1 MSYSRQKIAVIGGE
15 RMKLFYGWVI
25 VGAGIVVT
33 CIGFGTALSLGVFL
47 QPMAAAT
54 GWSRAAI
61 SSAAMLDFL
70 CMGFASLFWG
80 ALSDRLGTRLVVVS
94 GGILL
99 GLGLIVASR
108 AQTIEQFLIAFA
120 VVGVA
125 AGSFY
130 APLTATTTRWFTQHR
145 SLAVALVSA
154 GIGLGSTT
162 IAPLARWMITTYDWR
177 TALFVLG
184 IIAWL
189 LIVAAGLLVRKP
201 PPASPLAADGTS
213 GGRDFSVAEAL
224 RTPQFAAIA
233 ATHFACCAAHS
244 GPIFHM
250 VTDAIDCGVAP
261 MAAATVIGVAG
272 LSSVGGRVVCGL
284 FADRFGAK
292 EVLVVGLMLQ
302 AMAISLYLVVRD
314 LGSFYALSVV
324 FGLAYGGI
332 MPLYATLVRE
342 YFGARIMGTVF
353 GAVAMVST
361 LGMAIGPWAG
371 GWIYDNLGGYFWL
384 YIASCAIGLGA
395 VAVALTF
402 RPPEVRA
409 LQPSLAVGG

>member
-1 MSYSRQKIAVIGGE
+1 
-15 RMKLFYGWVI
+15 MKLFYGWVI

-54 GWSRAAI
+54 GWSRASI
-61 SSAAMLDFL
+61 SAAAMIDFL
-70 CMGFASLFWG
+70 FMGFASLFWG
-80 ALSDRLGTRLVVVS
+80 ALSDRIGTRLVVIL
-94 GGILL
+94 GGGLL
-99 GLGLIVASR
+99 GFGLIGASH
-108 AQTIEQFLIAFA
+108 AATIGQFLFAYA

-130 APLTATTTRWFTQHR
+130 APLTATTTRWFTRHR

-162 IAPLARWMITTYDWR
+162 IAPLARWLISAYDWR
-177 TALFVLG
+177 TALFALG
-184 IIAWL
+184 LLAWL
-189 LIVAAGLLVRKP
+189 LIIAAGLLVRKP
-201 PPASPLAADGTS
+201 PAAVPGAGAA
-213 GGRDFSVAEAL
+213 GGGAAREFTVAEAL

-233 ATHFACCAAHS
+233 LTHFACCAAHS

-250 VTDAIDCGVAP
+250 VTEAIDCGIAP

-272 LSSVGGRVVCGL
+272 LASVGGRVLCGL
-284 FADRFGAK
+284 LADRFGAK
-292 EVLVVGLMLQ
+292 EVLVAGLAVQ
-302 AMAISLYLVVRD
+302 AAAISLYLVVRD
-314 LGSFYALSVV
+314 LGAFYALSVM

-353 GAVAMVST
+353 GAVAMLST

-371 GWIYDNLGGYFWL
+371 GWLYDHLGGYFWL
-384 YIASCAIGLGA
+384 YIVSVAIGLGA
-395 VAVALTF
+395 VAIATTF
-402 RPPEVRA
+402 RPPVETR
-409 LQPSLAVGG
+409 LQPSLAAGG

>member
-1 MSYSRQKIAVIGGE
+1 MPLLTKI
-15 RMKLFYGWVI
+15 FYGWVI

-54 GWSRAAI
+54 GWSRAGI
-61 SSAAMLDFL
+61 STAAMVDFL

-80 ALSDRLGTRLVVVS
+80 ALSDRIGTRLVVIA
-94 GGILL
+94 GGLLL
-99 GLGLIVASR
+99 GCGLIAASQ
-108 AQTIEQFLIAFA
+108 AATLGQFLLAFA
-120 VVGVA
+120 VVGAA

-130 APLTATTTRWFTQHR
+130 APLTATVTRWFTEHR
-145 SLAVALVSA
+145 NLAVALVSA

-162 IAPLARWMITTYDWR
+162 IAPLARWMITAYDWR
-177 TALFVLG
+177 TALIGLG
-184 IIAWL
+184 IIAWV

-201 PPASPLAADGTS
+201 PASPRQ
-213 GGRDFSVAEAL
+213 GGPAGAVGSREFTVAEAI
-224 RTPQFAAIA
+224 RTPQFAAIGL
-233 ATHFACCAAHS
+233 THFACCVAHS

-272 LSSVGGRVVCGL
+272 LSSVGGRVICGL
-284 FADRFGAK
+284 LADRVGAK
-292 EVLVVGLMLQ
+292 ETLIAGLAVQ
-302 AMAISLYLVVRD
+302 AVAISLYLFVRD
-314 LGSFYALSVV
+314 LDAFYVLGAV

-342 YFGARIMGTVF
+342 YFGAKIMGTVF
-353 GAVAMVST
+353 GAVAMLST
-361 LGMAIGPWAG
+361 LGMALGPWAG

-384 YIASCAIGLGA
+384 YIASCAVGLGA
-395 VAVALTF
+395 VAIACTF
-402 RPPEVRA
+402 RPPQPAGEAAAPA
-409 LQPSLAVGG
+409 LA

>member
-1 MSYSRQKIAVIGGE
+1 
-15 RMKLFYGWVI
+15 MKLFYGWVI

-47 QPMAAAT
+47 QPMALAT
-54 GWSRAAI
+54 GWSRASI
-61 SSAAMLDFL
+61 SAAAMVDFL

-80 ALSDRLGTRLVVVS
+80 ALSDRIGTRLVVVL
-94 GGILL
+94 GGALL
-99 GLGLIVASR
+99 GAGLVAASW
-108 AQTIEQFLIAFA
+108 AASIEQFLLAFA
-120 VVGVA
+120 AVGVA

-162 IAPLARWMITTYDWR
+162 IAPLARWLITTYDWR

-184 IIAWL
+184 VIAWL
-189 LIVAAGLLVRKP
+189 LIVSAGLLVRKP
-201 PPASPLAADGTS
+201 PSLPQPRAA
-213 GGRDFSVAEAL
+213 GGAAAEREFTVAEAL

-233 ATHFACCAAHS
+233 LTHFACCAAHS

-292 EVLVVGLMLQ
+292 ETLIAGLLVQ
-302 AMAISLYLVVRD
+302 ALAISLYLFVRD
-314 LGSFYALSVV
+314 ISAFYALGML

-353 GAVAMVST
+353 GAVAMIST
-361 LGMAIGPWAG
+361 LGMAIGPWGG
-371 GWIYDNLGGYFWL
+371 GWVYDNLGGYFWL
-384 YIASCAIGLGA
+384 YIASSAIGLGA
-395 VAVALTF
+395 AVIAFTF
-402 RPPEVRA
+402 RPPLTADGVMRPA
-409 LQPSLAVGG
+409 LA